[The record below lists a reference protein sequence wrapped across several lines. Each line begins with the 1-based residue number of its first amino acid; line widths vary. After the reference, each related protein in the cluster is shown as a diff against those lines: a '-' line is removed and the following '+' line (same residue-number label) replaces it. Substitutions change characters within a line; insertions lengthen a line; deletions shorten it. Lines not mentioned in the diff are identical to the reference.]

1 MNNTFKR
8 TKILATVGPAVMNPE
23 KIDQMVEAG
32 VNGFRLNCSHG
43 TDEERHEQIGWIRE
57 AAEKYGRNVAILQ
70 DLQGPKIRLG
80 AFDGVVEVKTGEE
93 IVLDYSAPTKE
104 GNVFPVQY
112 NLAEK
117 DKVGDPVFIIDG
129 KVHTEV
135 IEVVSSTAIKLL
147 VKNDGILMQQ
157 KGINLPDTNFGGDV
171 LTPKDIDN
179 ITVGANEDYDYVAMS
194 FVQTADD
201 VIAVKNRLRDLGS
214 RAMVIAKVETKSAIL
229 EENLEAIVKAS
240 DGVMVARGDLA
251 VEAGASVVPIVQ
263 RRIIELCRKYGRIS
277 IVATQMM
284 ASMVDSPE
292 PTRAEVSDVATAVIL
307 GADTVMLSDETA
319 GGKYPIETIKAM
331 RDVILYT
338 QDNIN
343 VDQVDVRVPEK
354 SDIEDSISHAAVDL
368 AATLKAKAIVAET
381 KTGATA
387 MAVASCRPTVEIY
400 AITPDKRV
408 AGQLALRYA
417 VRSFVRPEGDK
428 LGLLL
433 AKEQKDK
440 GMLGEAPARVVLVSG
455 RQVGL
460 SGGTDT
466 IRIRVVEKK

>member
-80 AFDGVVEVKTGEE
+80 AFDSVVEVKTGEE

-117 DKVGDPVFIIDG
+117 AKVGDPVFIFDG

-147 VKNDGILMQQ
+147 VKNDGILMQK

-387 MAVASCRPTVEIY
+387 MSVAACRPTVEIY

-466 IRIRVVEKK
+466 IRIRVVE

>member
-1 MNNTFKR
+1 MSNTFKR

-80 AFDGVVEVKTGEE
+80 AFDSVVEVKTGEE

-117 DKVGDPVFIIDG
+117 AKVGDPVFIFDG

-147 VKNDGILMQQ
+147 VKNDGILMQK

-343 VDQVDVRVPEK
+343 VDQVDVHIPEK

-387 MAVASCRPTVEIY
+387 MSVAACRPTVEIY

-408 AGQLALRYA
+408 ADQLALRYA

-466 IRIRVVEKK
+466 IRVRVVE

>member
-117 DKVGDPVFIIDG
+117 AKVGDPVFIFDG

-147 VKNDGILMQQ
+147 VKNDGILMQK

-343 VDQVDVRVPEK
+343 VDQVDVHIPEK
-354 SDIEDSISHAAVDL
+354 SDIEGSISHAAVNL
-368 AATLKAKAIVAET
+368 ASTLKAKAIVAET

-466 IRIRVVEKK
+466 IRVRVVE

>member
-80 AFDGVVEVKTGEE
+80 AFDSVVEVKTGEE

-117 DKVGDPVFIIDG
+117 AKVGDPVFIFDG

-135 IEVVSSTAIKLL
+135 IEIVSSTAIKLL
-147 VKNDGILMQQ
+147 VKNDGILMQK

-171 LTPKDIDN
+171 LTSKDIDN

-354 SDIEDSISHAAVDL
+354 SGVEDSISHAAVDL

-387 MAVASCRPTVEIY
+387 MSVAACRPTVEIY

-417 VRSFVRPEGDK
+417 VRSFVRPEGNK

-440 GMLGEAPARVVLVSG
+440 GMLGEGPARVVLVSG

-466 IRIRVVEKK
+466 IRVRVVE

>member
-57 AAEKYGRNVAILQ
+57 AAEKYGRNVAVLQ

-117 DKVGDPVFIIDG
+117 AKVGDPVFIFDG

-147 VKNDGILMQQ
+147 VKNDGILMQK

-284 ASMVDSPE
+284 ASMVDTPE

-331 RDVILYT
+331 RDVIIYT
-338 QDNIN
+338 QDNIS
-343 VDQVDVRVPEK
+343 VDQVDVHVLEK

-387 MAVASCRPTVEIY
+387 MSVAACRPTVEIY

-408 AGQLALRYA
+408 AEQLALRYA

-466 IRIRVVEKK
+466 IRVRVVE

>member
-57 AAEKYGRNVAILQ
+57 AAQRYGRNVAILQ

-117 DKVGDPVFIIDG
+117 AKVGDPVFIFDG

-147 VKNDGILMQQ
+147 VKNDGILMQK

-251 VEAGASVVPIVQ
+251 VEAGAFVVPIVQ

-343 VDQVDVRVPEK
+343 IDQVDVRVPEK

-466 IRIRVVEKK
+466 IRVRVVE

>member
-117 DKVGDPVFIIDG
+117 AKVGDPVFIFDG

-147 VKNDGILMQQ
+147 VKNDGILMQK

-387 MAVASCRPTVEIY
+387 MSVAACRPTVEIY

-455 RQVGL
+455 RQVGF

-466 IRIRVVEKK
+466 IRVRVVE

>member
-117 DKVGDPVFIIDG
+117 AKVGDPVFIFDG

-147 VKNDGILMQQ
+147 VKNDGILMQK
-157 KGINLPDTNFGGDV
+157 KGINFPDTNFGGDV

-343 VDQVDVRVPEK
+343 VDQVDVHIPEK

-387 MAVASCRPTVEIY
+387 MSVAACRPTVEIY

-417 VRSFVRPEGDK
+417 IRSFVRPEGDK

-466 IRIRVVEKK
+466 IRVRVVE

>member
-57 AAEKYGRNVAILQ
+57 AAEKYGRNVAVLQ

-93 IVLDYSAPTKE
+93 IVLDYSALTKE

-117 DKVGDPVFIIDG
+117 AKVGDPVFIFDG

-147 VKNDGILMQQ
+147 VKNDGILMQK

-343 VDQVDVRVPEK
+343 VDQVDVHIPEK
-354 SDIEDSISHAAVDL
+354 SDIEDSISHAAVNL
-368 AATLKAKAIVAET
+368 ASTLKAKAIVAET

-466 IRIRVVEKK
+466 IRIRVVE

>member
-8 TKILATVGPAVMNPE
+8 TKILATVGPAVMNSE

-80 AFDGVVEVKTGEE
+80 AFDSVVEVKTGEE

-117 DKVGDPVFIIDG
+117 AKVGDPVFIFDG

-147 VKNDGILMQQ
+147 VKNDGILMQK

-201 VIAVKNRLRDLGS
+201 VIAVKNHLRDLGS

-319 GGKYPIETIKAM
+319 GAKYPIETIKAM

-343 VDQVDVRVPEK
+343 VDQVDVHIPEK

-387 MAVASCRPTVEIY
+387 MSVATVEIY

-466 IRIRVVEKK
+466 IRIRVVE

>member
-93 IVLDYSAPTKE
+93 IILDYSAPTKE

-117 DKVGDPVFIIDG
+117 AKVGDPVFIFDG

-135 IEVVSSTAIKLL
+135 IEIVSSTAIKLL
-147 VKNDGILMQQ
+147 VKNDGILMQK

-214 RAMVIAKVETKSAIL
+214 RVMVIAKVETKSAIL

-387 MAVASCRPTVEIY
+387 MSVAACRPTVEIY

-417 VRSFVRPEGDK
+417 IRSFVRPEGDK

-466 IRIRVVEKK
+466 IRVRVVE

>member
-117 DKVGDPVFIIDG
+117 AKVGDPVFIFDG

-147 VKNDGILMQQ
+147 VKNDGILMQK

-284 ASMVDSPE
+284 ASMVDNPE

-387 MAVASCRPTVEIY
+387 MSVAACRPTVEIY

-417 VRSFVRPEGDK
+417 IRSFVRPEGDK

-440 GMLGEAPARVVLVSG
+440 GMLGEAPARVILVSG

-466 IRIRVVEKK
+466 IRVRVVE

>member
-117 DKVGDPVFIIDG
+117 AKVGDPVFIFDG

-147 VKNDGILMQQ
+147 VKNDGILMQK

-387 MAVASCRPTVEIY
+387 MSVAACRPTVEIY

-466 IRIRVVEKK
+466 IRVRVVE

>member
-57 AAEKYGRNVAILQ
+57 AAEKYGRNVAVLQ

-117 DKVGDPVFIIDG
+117 AKIGDPVFIFDG

-147 VKNDGILMQQ
+147 VKNDGILMQK

-387 MAVASCRPTVEIY
+387 MSVAACRPTVEIY

-466 IRIRVVEKK
+466 IRVRVVE

>member
-93 IVLDYSAPTKE
+93 IILDYSAPTKE

-117 DKVGDPVFIIDG
+117 AKVGDPVFIFDG

-135 IEVVSSTAIKLL
+135 IEIVSSTAIKLL
-147 VKNDGILMQQ
+147 VKNDGILMQK

-343 VDQVDVRVPEK
+343 VDQVDVHIPEK
-354 SDIEDSISHAAVDL
+354 SDIEDSISHAAVNL
-368 AATLKAKAIVAET
+368 ALTLKAKAIVAET

-440 GMLGEAPARVVLVSG
+440 GMLGEAPACVVLVSG

-466 IRIRVVEKK
+466 IRIRVVE

>member
-23 KIDQMVEAG
+23 KIDQMVEVG

-57 AAEKYGRNVAILQ
+57 AAEKYGRNVAVLQ

-117 DKVGDPVFIIDG
+117 AKVGDPVFIFDG

-135 IEVVSSTAIKLL
+135 IEIVSSTAIKLL
-147 VKNDGILMQQ
+147 VKNDGILMQK

-343 VDQVDVRVPEK
+343 VDQVDVHIPEK

-387 MAVASCRPTVEIY
+387 MSVAACRPTVEIY

-417 VRSFVRPEGDK
+417 IRSFVRPEGDK

-466 IRIRVVEKK
+466 IRVRVVE

>member
-80 AFDGVVEVKTGEE
+80 AFDSVVEVKTGEE

-117 DKVGDPVFIIDG
+117 AKVGDPVFIFDG

-147 VKNDGILMQQ
+147 VKNDGILMQK

-343 VDQVDVRVPEK
+343 VDQVDVHVPEK

-387 MAVASCRPTVEIY
+387 MSVAACRPTVEIY

-417 VRSFVRPEGDK
+417 IRSFVRPEGDK

-466 IRIRVVEKK
+466 IRVRVVE

>member
-8 TKILATVGPAVMNPE
+8 TKILATVGPAVMNSE

-80 AFDGVVEVKTGEE
+80 AFDSVVEVKTGEE

-117 DKVGDPVFIIDG
+117 AKVGDPVFIFDG

-147 VKNDGILMQQ
+147 VKNDGILMQK

-201 VIAVKNRLRDLGS
+201 VIAVKNHLRDLGS

-343 VDQVDVRVPEK
+343 VDQVDVHIPEK

-387 MAVASCRPTVEIY
+387 MSVAACRPTVEIY

-466 IRIRVVEKK
+466 IRIRVVE

>member
-93 IVLDYSAPTKE
+93 IILDYSAPTKE

-117 DKVGDPVFIIDG
+117 AKVGDPVFIFDG

-135 IEVVSSTAIKLL
+135 IEIVSSTAIKLL
-147 VKNDGILMQQ
+147 VKNDGILMQK

-387 MAVASCRPTVEIY
+387 MSVAACRPTVEIY

-417 VRSFVRPEGDK
+417 IRSFVRPEGDK

-440 GMLGEAPARVVLVSG
+440 DMLGEAPARVVLVSG

-466 IRIRVVEKK
+466 IRVRVVE

>member
-93 IVLDYSAPTKE
+93 IILDYSAPTKE

-117 DKVGDPVFIIDG
+117 AKVGDPVFIFDG

-135 IEVVSSTAIKLL
+135 IEIVSSTAIKLL
-147 VKNDGILMQQ
+147 VKNDGILMQK

-387 MAVASCRPTVEIY
+387 MSVAACRPTVEIY

-466 IRIRVVEKK
+466 IRVRVVE

>member
-93 IVLDYSAPTKE
+93 IILDYSAPTKE

-117 DKVGDPVFIIDG
+117 AKVGDPVFIFDG

-135 IEVVSSTAIKLL
+135 IEIVSSTAIKLL
-147 VKNDGILMQQ
+147 VKNDGILMQK

-354 SDIEDSISHAAVDL
+354 SDIEDSISHTAVDL

-387 MAVASCRPTVEIY
+387 MSVAACRPTVEIY

-417 VRSFVRPEGDK
+417 IRSFVRPEGDK

-466 IRIRVVEKK
+466 IRVRVVE

>member
-1 MNNTFKR
+1 
-8 TKILATVGPAVMNPE
+8 
-23 KIDQMVEAG
+23 
-32 VNGFRLNCSHG
+32 
-43 TDEERHEQIGWIRE
+43 
-57 AAEKYGRNVAILQ
+57 
-70 DLQGPKIRLG
+70 
-80 AFDGVVEVKTGEE
+80 
-93 IVLDYSAPTKE
+93 
-104 GNVFPVQY
+104 
-112 NLAEK
+112 
-117 DKVGDPVFIIDG
+117 
-129 KVHTEV
+129 
-135 IEVVSSTAIKLL
+135 
-147 VKNDGILMQQ
+147 
-157 KGINLPDTNFGGDV
+157 
-171 LTPKDIDN
+171 
-179 ITVGANEDYDYVAMS
+179 
-194 FVQTADD
+194 
-201 VIAVKNRLRDLGS
+201 
-214 RAMVIAKVETKSAIL
+214 MVIAKVETKSAIL

-343 VDQVDVRVPEK
+343 IDQVDVHIPEK
-354 SDIEDSISHAAVDL
+354 SDIEDSISHAAVNL
-368 AATLKAKAIVAET
+368 ASTLKAKAIVAET

-466 IRIRVVEKK
+466 IRIRVVE

>member
-57 AAEKYGRNVAILQ
+57 AAEKYGRNVAVLQ

-117 DKVGDPVFIIDG
+117 AKVGDPVFIFDG

-147 VKNDGILMQQ
+147 VKNDGILMQK

-387 MAVASCRPTVEIY
+387 MSVAACRPTVEIY

-417 VRSFVRPEGDK
+417 IRSFVRPEGDK

-466 IRIRVVEKK
+466 IRIRVVE

>member
-80 AFDGVVEVKTGEE
+80 AFDSVVEVKTGEE

-117 DKVGDPVFIIDG
+117 AKVGDPVFIFDG

-147 VKNDGILMQQ
+147 VKNDGILMQK

-343 VDQVDVRVPEK
+343 VDQVDVHIPEK

-387 MAVASCRPTVEIY
+387 MSVAACRPTVEIY

-466 IRIRVVEKK
+466 IRVRVVE

>member
-117 DKVGDPVFIIDG
+117 AKVGDPVFIFDG

-147 VKNDGILMQQ
+147 VKNDGILMQK

-343 VDQVDVRVPEK
+343 VDQVDVHIPEK

-387 MAVASCRPTVEIY
+387 MSVAACRPTVEIY

-417 VRSFVRPEGDK
+417 IRSFVRPEGDK

-466 IRIRVVEKK
+466 IRVRVVE

>member
-80 AFDGVVEVKTGEE
+80 AFDGVVEVKTDEE

-117 DKVGDPVFIIDG
+117 AKVGDPVFIFDG

-147 VKNDGILMQQ
+147 VKNDGILMQK

-387 MAVASCRPTVEIY
+387 MSVAACRPTVEIY

-417 VRSFVRPEGDK
+417 IRSFVRPEGDK

-466 IRIRVVEKK
+466 IRVRVVE

>member
-117 DKVGDPVFIIDG
+117 AKVGDPVFIFDG

-147 VKNDGILMQQ
+147 VKNDGILMQK

-338 QDNIN
+338 QDNIS
-343 VDQVDVRVPEK
+343 VDQVDVHVLEK

-368 AATLKAKAIVAET
+368 AVTLKAKAIVAET

-387 MAVASCRPTVEIY
+387 MSVAACRPTVEIY

-466 IRIRVVEKK
+466 IRVRVVE

>member
-57 AAEKYGRNVAILQ
+57 AAEKYSRNVAILQ

-93 IVLDYSAPTKE
+93 IILDYSAPTKE

-117 DKVGDPVFIIDG
+117 AKVGDPVFIFDG

-135 IEVVSSTAIKLL
+135 IEIVNSTAIKLL
-147 VKNDGILMQQ
+147 VKNDGILMQK

-387 MAVASCRPTVEIY
+387 MSVAACRPTVEIY

-466 IRIRVVEKK
+466 IRIRVVE

>member
-57 AAEKYGRNVAILQ
+57 AAQRYGRNVAVLQ

-80 AFDGVVEVKTGEE
+80 AFDSVVEVKTGEE

-117 DKVGDPVFIIDG
+117 AKVGDPVFIFDG

-135 IEVVSSTAIKLL
+135 IEIVSSTAIKLL
-147 VKNDGILMQQ
+147 VKNDGILMQK

-338 QDNIN
+338 QDNIS
-343 VDQVDVRVPEK
+343 VDQVNVHIPEK

-387 MAVASCRPTVEIY
+387 MSVAACRPTVEIY

-417 VRSFVRPEGDK
+417 IRSFVRPEGDK

-466 IRIRVVEKK
+466 IRVRVVE

>member
-80 AFDGVVEVKTGEE
+80 AFDSVVEVKTGEE

-117 DKVGDPVFIIDG
+117 AKVGDPVFIFDG

-147 VKNDGILMQQ
+147 VKNDGILMQK

-387 MAVASCRPTVEIY
+387 MSVAACRPTVEIY

-417 VRSFVRPEGDK
+417 VRSFVRPEGNK

-440 GMLGEAPARVVLVSG
+440 GMLGEGPARVVLVSG

-466 IRIRVVEKK
+466 IRVRVVE

>member
-117 DKVGDPVFIIDG
+117 AKVGDPVFIFDG

-147 VKNDGILMQQ
+147 VKNDGILMQK

-338 QDNIN
+338 QDNLN

-387 MAVASCRPTVEIY
+387 MSVAACRPTVEIY

-417 VRSFVRPEGDK
+417 IRSFVRPEGDK

-466 IRIRVVEKK
+466 IRVRVVE

>member
-93 IVLDYSAPTKE
+93 IILDYSAPTKE

-117 DKVGDPVFIIDG
+117 AKVGDPVFIFDG

-135 IEVVSSTAIKLL
+135 IEIVSSTAIKLL
-147 VKNDGILMQQ
+147 VKNDGILMQK

-387 MAVASCRPTVEIY
+387 MSVAACRPIVEIY

-466 IRIRVVEKK
+466 IRVRVVE

>member
-57 AAEKYGRNVAILQ
+57 AAEKYGRNVAVLQ

-117 DKVGDPVFIIDG
+117 AKVGDPVFIFDG

-147 VKNDGILMQQ
+147 VKNDGILMQK

-171 LTPKDIDN
+171 LTSKDIDN
-179 ITVGANEDYDYVAMS
+179 ITIGANEDYDYVAMS

-387 MAVASCRPTVEIY
+387 MSVAACRPTVEIY

-466 IRIRVVEKK
+466 IRVRVVE

>member
-57 AAEKYGRNVAILQ
+57 AAEKYGRNVAVLQ

-117 DKVGDPVFIIDG
+117 AKVGDPVFIFDG

-147 VKNDGILMQQ
+147 VKNDGILMQK

-338 QDNIN
+338 QDNIS
-343 VDQVDVRVPEK
+343 VDQVDVHVLEK
-354 SDIEDSISHAAVDL
+354 SDIEDSISHAAVNL

-387 MAVASCRPTVEIY
+387 MSVASCRPTVEIY

-440 GMLGEAPARVVLVSG
+440 GMLGEAPARIVLVSG

-466 IRIRVVEKK
+466 IRIRVVE

>member
-80 AFDGVVEVKTGEE
+80 AFDGVVKVKTGEE
-93 IVLDYSAPTKE
+93 IILDYSAPTKE

-117 DKVGDPVFIIDG
+117 AKVGDPVFIFDG

-135 IEVVSSTAIKLL
+135 IEIVSSTAIKLL
-147 VKNDGILMQQ
+147 VKNDGILMQK

-387 MAVASCRPTVEIY
+387 MSVAACRPTVEIY

-417 VRSFVRPEGDK
+417 IRSFVRPEGDK

-466 IRIRVVEKK
+466 IRVRVVE

>member
-57 AAEKYGRNVAILQ
+57 AAEKYGRNVAVLQ

-117 DKVGDPVFIIDG
+117 AKVGDPVFIFDG

-135 IEVVSSTAIKLL
+135 IEIVSSTAIKLL
-147 VKNDGILMQQ
+147 VKNDGILMQK

-343 VDQVDVRVPEK
+343 VDRVDVRVPEK

-387 MAVASCRPTVEIY
+387 MSVAACRPTVEIY

-466 IRIRVVEKK
+466 IRVRVVE

>member
-1 MNNTFKR
+1 
-8 TKILATVGPAVMNPE
+8 
-23 KIDQMVEAG
+23 
-32 VNGFRLNCSHG
+32 
-43 TDEERHEQIGWIRE
+43 
-57 AAEKYGRNVAILQ
+57 
-70 DLQGPKIRLG
+70 
-80 AFDGVVEVKTGEE
+80 
-93 IVLDYSAPTKE
+93 
-104 GNVFPVQY
+104 
-112 NLAEK
+112 
-117 DKVGDPVFIIDG
+117 
-129 KVHTEV
+129 
-135 IEVVSSTAIKLL
+135 
-147 VKNDGILMQQ
+147 MQK

-263 RRIIELCRKYGRIS
+263 RHIIELCRKYGRIS

-338 QDNIN
+338 QDNIS
-343 VDQVDVRVPEK
+343 VDQVDVHIPEK
-354 SDIEDSISHAAVDL
+354 SDIEDSISHAAVNL
-368 AATLKAKAIVAET
+368 ASTLKAKAIVAET

-466 IRIRVVEKK
+466 IRIRVVE

>member
-1 MNNTFKR
+1 MSNTFKR

-80 AFDGVVEVKTGEE
+80 AFDSVVEVKTGEE

-117 DKVGDPVFIIDG
+117 AKVGDPVFIFDG

-147 VKNDGILMQQ
+147 VKNDGILMQK

-343 VDQVDVRVPEK
+343 VDQVDVHIPEK

-387 MAVASCRPTVEIY
+387 MSVAACRPTVEIY

-417 VRSFVRPEGDK
+417 IRSFVRPEGDK

-466 IRIRVVEKK
+466 IRVRVVE